1 MKSTMQGVAG
11 WMLAVVAIG
20 GCAAGGGAGPG
31 TPGAAGTGA
40 GTPAEVF
47 EPPRVYEVP
56 LDAPVSPEEPGFIEV
71 QGSATVTVPSDMA
84 RVTFA
89 VETRSVTAAD
99 AAAENADLMDA
110 VLRNLRAGGF
120 SELRLETFGYTLRP
134 EYSFSDERARTIE
147 AYTALNNVQATV
159 GAVDQ
164 VGGVIDAAIAAGA
177 NRISSISFDAED
189 TSEARARALAEAVEN
204 ARAEARVIAEALG
217 HALGPAL
224 EVRGGAERPSPRPVT
239 YEAMMMRS
247 DAAPTP
253 IEAGERTVTANV
265 TVRFGL
271 GPELPG
277 R

>member
-1 MKSTMQGVAG
+1 MKSTVQGAAG
-11 WMLAVVAIG
+11 WVLTVVALG

-31 TPGAAGTGA
+31 TPGAAGTE
-40 GTPAEVF
+40 GTPAEAF

-56 LDAPVSPEEPGFIEV
+56 LDAPRQETEPGFIEV

-110 VLRNLRAGGF
+110 VLRNLRAGAF
-120 SELRLETFGYTLRP
+120 SSLRLETFGYTLRP
-134 EYSFSDERARTIE
+134 EYSFSDERVRTIE

-159 GAVDQ
+159 GEVDQ

-189 TSEARARALAEAVEN
+189 TSDARARALAEAVES

-217 HALGPAL
+217 HELGPAL
-224 EVRGGAERPSPRPVT
+224 EVRGGAERPSPRPVS
-239 YEAMMMRS
+239 YEAMSMRA

-271 GPELPG
+271 GPGFSG

>member
-1 MKSTMQGVAG
+1 MKSRMQGAAG
-11 WMLAVVAIG
+11 WVLTVVALG
-20 GCAAGGGAGPG
+20 GCAAGSGAGPG
-31 TPGAAGTGA
+31 TPGAAGTG
-40 GTPAEVF
+40 GTPAEAF

-56 LDAPVSPEEPGFIEV
+56 LDAPRQEIERGFIEV
-71 QGSATVTVPSDMA
+71 QGSATVSVPSDMA

-120 SELRLETFGYTLRP
+120 SGLRLETFGYTLRP

-159 GAVDQ
+159 GEVDE

-189 TSEARARALAEAVEN
+189 TSDARARALAEAVEN

-217 HALGPAL
+217 RELGPAV
-224 EVRGGAERPSPRPVT
+224 EVRGGAEQPSPQPIM
-239 YEAMMMRS
+239 YEAMTMRS

-271 GPELPG
+271 EPGPSG